1 MSKEVTDRQSEILAF
16 IAKRFSETGTGVGFA
31 AICTQFGVQKNAVT
45 GHVVALTLKGML
57 VEDVLPS
64 GRKKSNSLRPKN
76 AIAVP
81 EPTPPNNGNS
91 VSGEN
96 FVVSL
101 VSENRVAF
109 MIFSGLEM
117 VESGIYS
124 LEEAVK
130 WADGRKID
138 ANLAIMDRLVKLAE
152 WKVSKKIEV
161 AAKVTAE

>member
-1 MSKEVTDRQSEILAF
+1 MSKEVTERQSEILAF

-31 AICTQFGVQKNAVT
+31 AICSEFGMQKNAVT
-45 GHVVALTLKGML
+45 GHIVALTLKGML
-57 VEDVLPS
+57 AEDVLPS

-76 AIAVP
+76 AIPVP
-81 EPTPPNNGNS
+81 NGGNS

-109 MIFSGLEM
+109 MIFSGLDM
-117 VESGIYS
+117 VESDIYS

-138 ANLAIMDRLVKLAE
+138 ANLAVIDRLVKLAE